1 MRGRG
6 AVLGLQAARAGCRLA
21 GSRALWVVTST
32 VGVCRRDSTP
42 PSLWTMA
49 PAQPSP
55 SRAAPASPACSWARE
70 GPTGRGGAA
79 ATLTPLPS
87 GKPGVTAIKSPQP
100 FLSPGRCGVVGV
112 GEGGG
117 RSSRGVASGH
127 PWVRARA
134 WPWRWSFRPS
144 TLAAGVRP
152 PRPLCLPGATFTLMT
167 RTGVCSGRRLALP
180 VAWDHPSACP
190 GPVQPQRVAARG
202 HSQGLGDLE
211 AGEWHSACRGA
222 EGEAGPPVG
231 LVGSRQVCWP
241 PASHPPDADGV
252 PAARVSSASLIPP
265 GTLLLTTFSLAAAPR
280 PRRQGQSGLDRRLR
294 PCLWV
299 LWIRPLPAPLKLRR
313 KNVNWLWTSG
323 SLQSCRDTIAGWH
336 LGPGWAAAP
345 GPSAH
350 DWGLGVGDQLRR
362 RGARRP
368 VSKAEQGR
376 AGARASV
383 CQLGLAWGVESARP
397 SLQPAG

>member
-1 MRGRG
+1 MRVSGCQRGGGGPTPGGAHPTPRPLCPHPCGPASRSLEAISGLESGGRVFTVHVQGLLQLQVRPGVGGAVRGRG

-70 GPTGRGGAA
+70 GPTGRRAAA

-100 FLSPGRCGVVGV
+100 FLSPGRCGVVGAGV

-117 RSSRGVASGH
+117 SSSRGVASGH

-152 PRPLCLPGATFTLMT
+152 PRPLCLPGATFTSMT
-167 RTGVCSGRRLALP
+167 RTDVCSGA
-180 VAWDHPSACP
+180 AWPCP
-190 GPVQPQRVAARG
+190 WPGTTP
-202 HSQGLGDLE
+202 
-211 AGEWHSACRGA
+211 
-222 EGEAGPPVG
+222 
-231 LVGSRQVCWP
+231 P
-241 PASHPPDADGV
+241 PA
-252 PAARVSSASLIPP
+252 
-265 GTLLLTTFSLAAAPR
+265 
-280 PRRQGQSGLDRRLR
+280 
-294 PCLWV
+294 
-299 LWIRPLPAPLKLRR
+299 
-313 KNVNWLWTSG
+313 
-323 SLQSCRDTIAGWH
+323 
-336 LGPGWAAAP
+336 
-345 GPSAH
+345 
-350 DWGLGVGDQLRR
+350 
-362 RGARRP
+362 
-368 VSKAEQGR
+368 QGR
-376 AGARASV
+376 S
-383 CQLGLAWGVESARP
+383 
-397 SLQPAG
+397 SLRG